1 MYSVRP
7 LGLNIKDNDR
17 DVPDGS
23 LQESIN
29 MQWRDGSF
37 KPIPERIITEINASG
52 YRNIILHKV
61 GDENTINVLGFKAVV
76 GSEHFLA
83 YDLAGYLGGYVVD
96 GYVLEWFGTITN
108 GTYVSQT
115 AIQLPFVMTPG
126 MSYVILNG
134 ICYFMGNGLTEE
146 EQYFVR
152 IEFDEVNSEYKVYD
166 MYAWKSLIPFYPY
179 QSEVKL
185 LAPKNTY
192 QAFTKCGL
200 VLVRFALVLKTG
212 EVVLHS
218 PIYGCL
224 MYGLNRSATALKRG
238 DIINN
243 IHTFINLDLSFADM
257 TLFNEEI
264 SAINVY
270 ATTPYYETK
279 FLEDLTGNYTAATA
293 FKDSD
298 IKGKFK
304 IKAEE
309 PFYLI
314 KTIDAPV
321 SNDKILLTVGGFDND
336 IILPAITPFS
346 ETIYS
351 KIDANTISA
360 GEIMPVDNFSYHKLF
375 GKITSY
381 NGRLVI
387 KRPVTLLSGG
397 HIRALATLTSNSN
410 VGFSID
416 TEDGRLYGISYQ
428 IDKSIQFTTEKT
440 LIRGLLSYPDRR
452 TSLVYANDGVGNNLR
467 MFKCRGNNAHN
478 MACSFDIYS
487 ASDNV
492 FGIQEYATDTT
503 KLQTSTN
510 YSVYISYQN
519 IVGATG
525 GDYINYVVPLAQIDG
540 RDAFE
545 VPDVID
551 LEKDCYVSSAQMYIR
566 NVDYTVDNAG
576 TGGVGRFVF
585 VVPPTKP
592 FNLSYYTPITESSA
606 GEIPT
611 VAPSALDANT
621 KYSSENRVQFSQIG
635 EFKVWP
641 AANSYRIGNGK
652 VMNLG
657 VGSVDP
663 SESQVIS
670 PIIIGTTDGVYTVNL
685 DPMGNNF
692 IASITKTKNIP
703 FISEEI
709 LDIDQSILFV
719 SDQGLMV
726 YSNGDFQNL
735 TEAYFPQQGNGNYP
749 SQDNVFS
756 GYNLLTYDFFGGA
769 GNPYEF
775 DDIVNY
781 MKGAIMAYDGR
792 RRNVWCSN
800 SSQNFSLVYNL
811 DTKQWGMS
819 TLVFSEKQE
828 LFSIIDTV
836 YGEVY
841 SRYLVKKAG
850 ENNLLIL
857 SGEDL
862 TKEVFYHVLTRP
874 IKFQNV
880 DDYKVLPR
888 MISRT
893 LLLRN
898 SISGFVSIGLWG
910 TQEVNKYKKS
920 IPLAVKKDDRSAI
933 FPNNMRY
940 DLPVDCRKGKYKT
953 ITLLQAGKAL
963 PESYIASFDF
973 DIYKVDNTKM
983 R

>member
-83 YDLAGYLGGYVVD
+83 YDLAGYLGGDVVG

-224 MYGLNRSATALKRG
+224 MYGLNRSTTAIKRG
-238 DIINN
+238 DLIDN

-264 SAINVY
+264 SAISVY
-270 ATTPYYETK
+270 ATKPYYETK

-321 SNDKILLTVGGFDND
+321 SNDKILLTVGGFDTD
-336 IILPAITPFS
+336 IIPPTITPFL

-351 KIDANTISA
+351 KIDATTIAA

-381 NGRLVI
+381 NGRLAV
-387 KRPVTLLSGG
+387 KRPTTLLSGG
-397 HIRALATLTSNSN
+397 HMRALATQAANSDM
-410 VGFSID
+410 GFSIS
-416 TEDGRLYGISYQ
+416 TEDGQLDGISYR
-428 IDKSIQFTTEKT
+428 IDKAVQFSTEKT
-440 LIRGLLSYPDRR
+440 LVRGLLSYPDGRAN
-452 TSLVYANDGVGNNLR
+452 LVGANDSTSNNIR
-467 MFKCRGNNAHN
+467 MFKCRRNNAHN
-478 MACSFDIYS
+478 MACSFDIYN

-492 FGIQEYATDTT
+492 FGIQEYVTDTS

-510 YSVYISYQN
+510 YSVYITYN
-519 IVGATG
+519 
-525 GDYINYVVPLAQIDG
+525 
-540 RDAFE
+540 
-545 VPDVID
+545 
-551 LEKDCYVSSAQMYIR
+551 SS
-566 NVDYTVDNAG
+566 
-576 TGGVGRFVF
+576 
-585 VVPPTKP
+585 
-592 FNLSYYTPITESSA
+592 ES
-606 GEIPT
+606 EI
-611 VAPSALDANT
+611 APSASDANV

-652 VMNLG
+652 VMSLG

-735 TEAYFPQQGNGNYP
+735 TEAYFPQQGNGDYP

-781 MKGAIMAYDGR
+781 MKGAIMAYDSR

-800 SSQNFSLVYNL
+800 PSQNFSLVYNL

-920 IPLAVKKDDRSAI
+920 IPLAVKKDDRNAI